1 MYYTANQP
9 LYSYLYGLLQ
19 YYKGF
24 YFELLSPF
32 LNPSSPDYTKE
43 SKKFA
48 AEVFLIFNDEYN
60 ALAQLKQVA
69 DKDDNL
75 SIGLLHARLGEYT
88 QAKQYLN
95 EYLGSN
101 VGYKAL
107 MALQLI
113 ETKSGNFK
121 ESALI
126 LERLNAAEE
135 TQKVFDEYP
144 IKAKLRDDLFDVNL
158 AQENFWNCRFEH
170 NKMLG
175 YKIFFP
181 LRAFFGF

>member
-1 MYYTANQP
+1 M
-9 LYSYLYGLLQ
+9 
-19 YYKGF
+19 
-24 YFELLSPF
+24 
-32 LNPSSPDYTKE
+32 
-43 SKKFA
+43 
-48 AEVFLIFNDEYN
+48 FLIFNDEYN

-88 QAKQYLN
+88 QAKQYLY

-101 VGYKAL
+101 VGDPQAL

-158 AQENFWNCRFEH
+158 AQGKFGIAYLSIIKCWAIRSF
-170 NKMLG
+170 L
-175 YKIFFP
+175 